1 MANSLSWWNRR
12 FAQCGLFL
20 FLCLYAAGLS
30 AAEAGNTAASATAPA
45 ANADNVAPT
54 AVSPS
59 VPAPVW
65 QPLIKRLAAE
75 GQNKTALNIMFAG
88 LPDSISQSPM
98 GRKVLE
104 LYRSKFV
111 YSKPDGSPAK
121 PRPKY
126 YPGTITEKHALLC
139 RNFLKE
145 YSTAF
150 DQAEQKTGVPRNIA
164 CALLFVETR
173 LGANVGKENAL
184 YTLASMALST
194 TPDNITTWLPKME
207 GYEAHLDWMKELMP
221 KRAEWA
227 YTELRAL
234 TAHAI
239 KQNIDPR
246 IMPGS
251 IYGALGM
258 CQFMPSNIEPYGA
271 DGDNDG
277 VIDLYTPADAIA
289 SLSNYLHKF
298 GWKAGID
305 EAAQHAVLRKYNKSD
320 TYANTILGLAA
331 VIGGASVPDDAQ

>member
-1 MANSLSWWNRR
+1 MAKSLFCWNRR
-12 FAQCGLFL
+12 LAQCGLFL
-20 FLCLYAAGLS
+20 CMCLYAGLCAAEEAKPS
-30 AAEAGNTAASATAPA
+30 AAAPATEAAEGAVTAAM
-45 ANADNVAPT
+45 PT
-54 AVSPS
+54 E
-59 VPAPVW
+59 PAPVW
-65 QPLIKRLAAE
+65 QPLIKRLEAE
-75 GQNKTALNIMFAG
+75 GQNKTALTIMFAG
-88 LPDSISQSPM
+88 LPDSMTQSPM

-111 YSKPDGSPAK
+111 LTKPDGSPAK

-145 YSTAF
+145 YSAAF
-150 DQAEQKTGVPRNIA
+150 DQAEQQTGVPRNVA

-194 TPDNITTWLPKME
+194 TPDSITTWLSKME
-207 GYEAHLDWMKELMP
+207 GYEAHLDWMKDLMP

-227 YTELRAL
+227 YKELRAL

-251 IYGALGM
+251 IYGAVGM

-277 VIDLYTPADAIA
+277 IIDLYNPADAIA
-289 SLSNYLHKF
+289 SLSNYLHTF

-305 EAAQHAVLRKYNKSD
+305 EATQHAVLKKYNKSD

-331 VIGGASVPDDAQ
+331 VIGGAPVPDDAN